1 MQAKTQKIVSKLTLQ
16 GTQRQHFGSATTSL
30 RCCCALVGLLL
41 TSTVTAQ
48 QWQPGADISAA
59 AETHLR
65 NMTGAGAGNTTVKA
79 GALDPRHRLPMCDKS
94 LETFMR
100 RGTQVKARTIVG
112 VRCSGSKPW
121 KVYVAVDVVVMAT
134 VYTAR
139 RTLAKG
145 QLLTAADLG
154 TDQRDVS
161 GLSAGYISDKNQ
173 LIGQRLKQQLIAGRM
188 ITPAML
194 QANHIIRR
202 GQTVTLL
209 AKNASINIT
218 MTGKSLMDGALN
230 QRIRV
235 ENLNS
240 GRIVEGIVR
249 SREHVEILMP
259 ENSRFIHTNP
269 KGPATTA
276 DTQG

>member
-1 MQAKTQKIVSKLTLQ
+1 M
-16 GTQRQHFGSATTSL
+16 F
-30 RCCCALVGLLL
+30 LVVCIGMLL
-41 TSTVTAQ
+41 SDIAAAR

-59 AETHLR
+59 AEAHVR
-65 NMTGAGAGNTTVKA
+65 NMAGPGAGDTTVKA
-79 GALDPRHRLPMCDKS
+79 AALDPRHRLPMCDTS

-100 RGTQVKARTIVG
+100 RGTQVKARTVVG
-112 VRCSGSKPW
+112 VRCAGSKPW
-121 KVYVAVDVVVMAT
+121 KVYVAVDVVVMAI

-139 RTLAKG
+139 RPLAKG
-145 QLLTAADLG
+145 HLLTEADLG
-154 TDQRDVS
+154 TDKRDVS
-161 GLSAGYISDKNQ
+161 RLTAGYSSNKSE
-173 LIGQRLKQQLIAGRM
+173 LIGRRLKQSLVAGRM

-194 QANHIIRR
+194 QANNIISR

-235 ENLNS
+235 ENLTS

-259 ENSRFIHTNP
+259 ESGNFFNANP
-269 KGPATTA
+269 KGLATTA
-276 DTQG
+276 DTQVSNNDR

>member
-1 MQAKTQKIVSKLTLQ
+1 MLSLT
-16 GTQRQHFGSATTSL
+16 
-30 RCCCALVGLLL
+30 GLLL
-41 TSTVTAQ
+41 SNSAAAQ
-48 QWQPGADISAA
+48 QWQPGADISKA
-59 AETHLR
+59 AETHVR
-65 NMTGAGAGNTTVKA
+65 NMAGPGAGNTTVKA
-79 GALDPRHRLPMCDKS
+79 GALDPRHRLPLCNQP

-100 RGTQVKARTIVG
+100 RGTQVKARTVVG
-112 VRCSGSKPW
+112 VRCPGSKPW

-139 RTLAKG
+139 KPLAKG
-145 QLLTAADLG
+145 HLLTADDLG
-154 TDQRDVS
+154 TDKRDVS
-161 GLSAGYISDKNQ
+161 GLTAGYVSDKSE
-173 LIGQRLKQQLIAGRM
+173 LIGRRLKQSLVAGRM
-188 ITPAML
+188 ITPTML
-194 QANHIIRR
+194 QANNIIRR

-209 AKNASINIT
+209 AKNNSINIT

-259 ENSRFIHTNP
+259 ESGTFFNANP
-269 KGPATTA
+269 KGLATTA
-276 DTQG
+276 DTQVSNNDR